1 MKYYDVELENV
12 TKIFD
17 NVVAVDD
24 VTMKIERGKLT
35 FFLGPSGCGKTTLL
49 RLIGGLEEPTS
60 GIIKIKGEDMTGVPA
75 YKRPTRTV
83 FQEWLLFP
91 HMSVY
96 DNIAYGLKILK
107 VPKTERDRL
116 VREVLELVGLTGYER
131 RRPDEL
137 SGGEKQRVALARA
150 MVCKPEI
157 LLLDEPIGSLDA
169 KMRKQMQ
176 LELKNI
182 QRELGTTFIY
192 VTHDQE
198 EALTMADTIAV
209 MNKGKIEQ
217 IGSPREVYDEPKTKF
232 VAEFIGET
240 NLLPCRV
247 VEDREKL
254 LTVSSDG
261 LKITARKVEGIS
273 LGDEAFISIR
283 PRKIKIGDVNALGN
297 VYPVLVRDVIFHGEE
312 IRFIVELEDGRRLNV
327 VTPRREEY
335 EKLGPGQKV
344 EIGWNTAD
352 GILVKKSV

>member
-1 MKYYDVELENV
+1 MEYDVELEGV
-12 TKIFD
+12 TKVFD
-17 NVVAVDD
+17 GVVAVDD
-24 VTMKIERGKLT
+24 VTMKIEKGKLT

-60 GIIKIKGEDMTGVPA
+60 GIIKIKGEDMTRVPA
-75 YKRPTRTV
+75 YRRPTRTV

-107 VPKTERDRL
+107 APKAEIERR
-116 VREVLELVGLTGYER
+116 VKEALELVGLTGYER

-176 LELKNI
+176 IELKNI
-182 QRELGTTFIY
+182 QKELGTTFIY

-198 EALTMADTIAV
+198 EALTMADVIAV
-209 MNKGKIEQ
+209 MNKGKVEQ
-217 IGSPREVYDEPKTKF
+217 VGSPKEIYDEPKTRF

-247 VEDREKL
+247 VEDGEGVV
-254 LTVSSDG
+254 TVSSDG
-261 LKITARKVEGIS
+261 LNITARKVEGIS

-283 PRKIKIGDVNALGN
+283 PRKIKIKGAEALDN
-297 VYPVLVRDVIFHGEE
+297 VYPAVVRDVIFHGEE

-327 VTPRREEY
+327 VTPRIGEY
-335 EKLGPGQKV
+335 EKMGTGQRI
-344 EIGWNTAD
+344 EIGWSAAD
-352 GILVKKSV
+352 SMLVKKSI